1 VLSDCI
7 AIMSKGV
14 LKATGSAVELKHTLG
29 GGYRVFVAGT
39 SFKPEAHFADMPAY
53 VDYDQTVYQLSD
65 SSEVSRFIESIERSG
80 DHQYRVQS
88 PTVEDVFLK
97 LADELK
103 DDFGG
108 AVFAKGPAQPVI
120 GPPDSSNEMKSS
132 NSDSKGEG
140 LQLHSG
146 CGTSWLAQ
154 AWILF
159 GKRFII
165 LRHSYLPYFAAVIIP
180 IIAGGLTTR
189 FLTGFAGLGCSPNSG
204 VSVESSYD
212 ISDQLDI
219 DLVYGPPGLVP
230 VEALTLLIPNLNTNS
245 LHAVNTLVEFNQYVA
260 TNFANV
266 TGGFFLGDIPT
277 FAYLANYEVASAAVI
292 QTIVDNLVSDTTIST
307 QYQSFAIPFA
317 PGLVQSQI
325 IPRGSTSS

>member
-1 VLSDCI
+1 
-7 AIMSKGV
+7 MSKGV
-14 LKATGSAVELKHTLG
+14 LKAKGSAVELKHTLG

-39 SFKPEAHFADMPAY
+39 SFKPEAQFAELPSY
-53 VDYDQTVYQLSD
+53 LDYDQTVYRLSD
-65 SSEVSRFIESIERSG
+65 SSEVSRFIAGIERSG
-80 DHQYRVQS
+80 DYQYRVQS

-108 AVFAKGPAQPVI
+108 AVFAKGPARPVI
-120 GPPDSSNEMKSS
+120 GPSDSSDETKSS
-132 NSDSKGEG
+132 DSDSKGES
-140 LQLHSG
+140 LQLQPG
-146 CGTSWLAQ
+146 YGTSWLAQ

-159 GKRFII
+159 GKRFIV
-165 LRHSYLPYFAAVIIP
+165 LRHNWLPYLAAVVIP

-189 FLTGFAGLGCSPNSG
+189 FLTGFAGLGCSPDAG
-204 VSVESSYD
+204 VSVQSSYD
-212 ISDQLDI
+212 ISNQLDI
-219 DLVYGPPGLVP
+219 DLVYGPPNLVP
-230 VEALTLLIPNLNTNS
+230 VEALTLLIPNLNTSS
-245 LHAVNTLVEFNQYVA
+245 LHAVNTLVEFNQYIG

-266 TGGFFLGDIPT
+266 TPGGFFLGATPT
-277 FAYLANYEVASAAVI
+277 FAYLANYQVASAAVI
-292 QTIVDNLVSDTTIST
+292 QTIVDNLVSGTTIST